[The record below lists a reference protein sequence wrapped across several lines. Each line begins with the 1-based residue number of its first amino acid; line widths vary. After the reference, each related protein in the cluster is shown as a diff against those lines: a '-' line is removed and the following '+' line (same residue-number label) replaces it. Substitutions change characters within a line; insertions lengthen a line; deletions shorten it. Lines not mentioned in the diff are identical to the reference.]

1 MASEERAQPEITSL
15 PRVEDLPIA
24 EQGYDADRVRDAFD
38 AFRRH
43 VVQLQAQLRVLQ
55 AAGQTAN
62 VEPTGHAVRMDALH
76 LIREAAAFA
85 DVLENDAQRASAAQF
100 GKTEQEVRRRQSELG
115 PARDGDR
122 ALPAGERAPAG
133 RDRQRGPQRG
143 SPAAR
148 RCEPTGDPG
157 APRGRGPRRQA
168 ARAVAPSGDRAHEL
182 GTRRG
187 GADAGVGARPGERD
201 HGPCAAGRRAAALR
215 GGARRRGDLGRFR
228 SDRPGGAGRHG
239 DRGSGGDARAS
250 GPCRGGTG
258 AGDATRARLSKTK
271 TKTAPRRSSLS
282 RQCREDLGRG
292 SRSKPAS

>member
-43 VVQLQAQLRVLQ
+43 VVQLQAQLRVVQ

-62 VEPTGHAVRMDALH
+62 VEPTGHAVRMDAAPDP
-76 LIREAAAFA
+76 RGG
-85 DVLENDAQRASAAQF
+85 R
-100 GKTEQEVRRRQSELG
+100 VRRRARERRPARVRHAVRQDG
-115 PARDGDR
+115 AGGPAPPVRARPARDGDR

-133 RDRQRGPQRG
+133 GDRQRGAQRG
-143 SPAAR
+143 SAAAR
-148 RCEPTGDPG
+148 RYEPTGDPG
-157 APRGRGPRRQA
+157 APGGRGPRCQA
-168 ARAVAPSGDRAHEL
+168 ARAVAPSGNRAHEL
-182 GTRRG
+182 GPRRG

-201 HGPCAAGRRAAALR
+201 DGPCAAGRRAVALR
-215 GGARRRGDLGRFR
+215 RGIGRRGGLGRLR

-239 DRGSGGDARAS
+239 VRGPGADARPS
-250 GPCRGGTG
+250 GPCRGGSR
-258 AGDATRARLSKTK
+258 AGRRPSPPQPTE
-271 TKTAPRRSSLS
+271 TKTAPSRSSLS

-292 SRSKPAS
+292 SRSRPAS